1 MENAAPQN
9 EELRNAYGE
18 NVETRTMELRATDDG
33 DLMILEGFAANF
45 EQETD
50 LGYFKEKIARGAFE
64 GRLKDDVR
72 YLLNHKGVP
81 MARTNN
87 GTLELEVR
95 EEGLYTRAVLNDTQ
109 QSKDVYK
116 AVKRGD
122 ITSMSFAFTIDED
135 EIDVE
140 QNLRTV
146 TKVKKLYDVSAVTY
160 PAYPQTSIKAR
171 DAFSAKLEMAVV
183 EEPTEP
189 TPEVREEVTPQK
201 STPRKIER
209 KHPHSKMN
217 INDLKGQ
224 RAAHYEEFVA
234 LGDNADQEGRSMTEA
249 EQERADRLNELIE
262 DIDVKI
268 RHKKREQ
275 DMVQRQ
281 AHVGTSSTSE
291 QKEIDKTNYRFS
303 LSRALDAA
311 RQNRNLEGA
320 EAEWQQEAHREMRH
334 MGLSPAGAVA
344 IPAFAMRAAEDNF
357 TAAGA
362 AAGGTAV
369 DGTGFVGT
377 DVPGAIEALRQPSF
391 IQSLGAQTIQAT
403 GNLKFPR
410 ISSPAEATNK
420 AEVTAAAGASLEMDE
435 VTLSPLR
442 ATAET
447 KYSKQLL
454 IQGGAEVDSIIA
466 NDLRAA
472 LATHID
478 IKGFAEILAD
488 AAVDSQTTSGDGDTT
503 YAAAVA
509 IAQEAA
515 VLAAG
520 GDLNG
525 SVYVASP
532 TAYKLAKTLS
542 LVPNVSALHEN
553 GRLNGYQLFATKH
566 IADETAGS
574 VGQQI
579 FGNFRQGLIIALFGG
594 LDILVDPFTAA
605 STGQVKL
612 HCNRFYDVALRQP
625 GAFSVVNDLS
635 A

>member
-1 MENAAPQN
+1 MENAAPNQ
-9 EELRNAYGE
+9 EELRTAYGE
-18 NVETRTMELRATDDG
+18 NVETRTMELRAADSDG
-33 DLMILEGFAANF
+33 DLMVLEGFAANF

-64 GRLKDDVR
+64 GRMEDDVR

-81 MARTNN
+81 MARTSN

-122 ITSMSFAFTIDED
+122 ITSMSFAFTIAED

-140 QNLRTV
+140 KNLRTV

-160 PAYPQTSIKAR
+160 PAYPTTSIKAR
-171 DAFSAKLEMAVV
+171 DAFSAKLEEAVV
-183 EEPTEP
+183 EAPTEP
-189 TPEVREEVTPQK
+189 TPEVREEAKPEK
-201 STPRKIER
+201 SETRNFER
-209 KHPHSKMN
+209 KSPQKMN

-224 RAAHYEEFVA
+224 RAAYYEEFVA

-275 DMVQRQ
+275 EMVARQ
-281 AHVGTSSTSE
+281 AHVGTTSTSE
-291 QKEIDKTNYRFS
+291 KRDIDKTNYRFS

-311 RQNRNLEGA
+311 RQNKVLEGA
-320 EAEWQQEAHREMRH
+320 EAEWMQEAHREMRH

-344 IPAFAMRAAEDNF
+344 IPSFALEVRNEADDF
-357 TAAGA
+357 TADGA
-362 AAGGTAV
+362 KAGGTAA
-369 DGTGFVGT
+369 DGTGFVGV

-391 IQSLGAQTIQAT
+391 IQSLGAQTINAT

-410 ISSPAEATNK
+410 ISTPSAATNK
-420 AEVTAAAGASLEMDE
+420 VETTAAAGSGLAMDE
-435 VTLSPLR
+435 VTLNPNR

-454 IQGGAEVDSIIA
+454 IQGGAQVDAVIA
-466 NDLRAA
+466 NDLRQA

-478 IKGFAEILAD
+478 LKGFAEILAD
-488 AAVDSQTTSGDGDTT
+488 GIRRRPVNSWRNGHHIRRNRGNRARSRSPRSG
-503 YAAAVA
+503 
-509 IAQEAA
+509 
-515 VLAAG
+515 
-520 GDLNG
+520 
-525 SVYVASP
+525 
-532 TAYKLAKTLS
+532 
-542 LVPNVSALHEN
+542 
-553 GRLNGYQLFATKH
+553 R
-566 IADETAGS
+566 
-574 VGQQI
+574 
-579 FGNFRQGLIIALFGG
+579 
-594 LDILVDPFTAA
+594 
-605 STGQVKL
+605 
-612 HCNRFYDVALRQP
+612 
-625 GAFSVVNDLS
+625 
-635 A
+635 

>member
-1 MENAAPQN
+1 MENAAPNQ
-9 EELRNAYGE
+9 EELRTAYGE
-18 NVETRTMELRATDDG
+18 NVETRTMELRAADSDG
-33 DLMILEGFAANF
+33 DLMVLEGFAANF

-64 GRLKDDVR
+64 GRMEDDVR

-81 MARTNN
+81 MARTSN

-122 ITSMSFAFTIDED
+122 ITSMSFAFTIAED

-140 QNLRTV
+140 RNLRTV

-160 PAYPQTSIKAR
+160 PAYPTTSIKAR
-171 DAFSAKLEMAVV
+171 DAFSAKLEEAVV
-183 EEPTEP
+183 EAPTEP
-189 TPEVREEVTPQK
+189 TPEVREEAKPEK
-201 STPRKIER
+201 SETRNFER
-209 KHPHSKMN
+209 KSPQKMN

-224 RAAHYEEFVA
+224 RAAYYEEFVA

-275 DMVQRQ
+275 EMVARQ
-281 AHVGTSSTSE
+281 AHVGTTSTSE
-291 QKEIDKTNYRFS
+291 KRDIDKTNYRFS

-311 RQNRNLEGA
+311 RQNKVLEGA
-320 EAEWQQEAHREMRH
+320 EAEWMQEAHREMRH

-344 IPAFAMRAAEDNF
+344 IPSFAMEVRNVADDF
-357 TAAGA
+357 TADGA
-362 AAGGTAV
+362 KAGGTAA
-369 DGTGFVGT
+369 DGTGFVGV

-391 IQSLGAQTIQAT
+391 IQSLGAQTINAT

-410 ISSPAEATNK
+410 ISTPASATNK
-420 AEVTAAAGASLEMDE
+420 AETTAAAASQLAMDE
-435 VTLSPLR
+435 VNLNPLR

-454 IQGGAEVDSIIA
+454 IQGGAQVDAVIA
-466 NDLRAA
+466 NDLRQA

-478 IKGFAEILAD
+478 LKGFAEILAD
-488 AAVDSQTTSGDGDTT
+488 GSVDEQQGGTDTT
-503 YAAAVA
+503 YAATVA
-509 IAQEAA
+509 IAQEPQSSQQA
-515 VLAAG
+515 VTSTVRSTWHHPPRTSWPNSGAG
-520 GDLNG
+520 QQHQPLI
-525 SVYVASP
+525 
-532 TAYKLAKTLS
+532 
-542 LVPNVSALHEN
+542 EN
-553 GRLNGYQLFATKH
+553 GRLNGYQLYATKH

-594 LDILVDPFTAA
+594 LDILVDPYTAA

-612 HCNRFYDVALRQP
+612 HVNRFYDVAVRQP
-625 GAFSVVNDLS
+625 GAFSIATDL